1 MTSQY
6 GSGILSLMKTL
17 ATALLI
23 LTTTTTPIEASP
35 QKGIA
40 SWYGTENRV
49 SSTGKRIQ
57 HHRPAL
63 AHRTLP
69 IGTTV
74 KITNIKSNKSVIA
87 VVEDRGP
94 YIYSRIV
101 DVNKAAAKKLDMINS
116 GTAKVIVEKVK

>member
-1 MTSQY
+1 MIGT
-6 GSGILSLMKTL
+6 MKTL
-17 ATALLI
+17 VTAMLI
-23 LTTTTTPIEASP
+23 LTTIPSEGKQI
-35 QKGIA
+35 GVA

-74 KITNIKSNKSVIA
+74 KITNIRTNKFVIA

-94 YIYSRIV
+94 YVYSRIV

-116 GTAKVIVEKVK
+116 GTAKVIVEKIK

>member
-1 MTSQY
+1 
-6 GSGILSLMKTL
+6 MKTL

-23 LTTTTTPIEASP
+23 LTTTSSEAASV

-69 IGTTV
+69 IGTMV
-74 KITNIKSNKSVIA
+74 KITNIRTNKSVIA
-87 VVEDRGP
+87 TVEDRGP
-94 YIYSRIV
+94 YVYSRIV

-116 GTAKVIVEKVK
+116 GTAKVIVEKIR

>member
-1 MTSQY
+1 
-6 GSGILSLMKTL
+6 MKTL

-23 LTTTTTPIEASP
+23 LTSTSEAAP
-35 QKGIA
+35 VQKGIA

-69 IGTTV
+69 IGTMV
-74 KITNIKSNKSVIA
+74 KITNTRTNKSVIA
-87 VVEDRGP
+87 IVEDRGP
-94 YIYSRIV
+94 YVYNRIV

-116 GTAKVIVEKVK
+116 GTAKVILEKIK

>member
-1 MTSQY
+1 MRSIVT
-6 GSGILSLMKTL
+6 T
-17 ATALLI
+17 LLI
-23 LTTTTTPIEASP
+23 LTTTPLEAAPI

-40 SWYGTENRV
+40 SWYGVENRV

-69 IGTTV
+69 IGTMV
-74 KITNIKSNKSVIA
+74 KITNIKTNKSVIA
-87 VVEDRGP
+87 TVEDRGP

-101 DVNKAAAKKLDMINS
+101 DVNKAAAKELGMINS
-116 GTAKVIVEKVK
+116 GTAKVIVEKIR

>member
-1 MTSQY
+1 MR
-6 GSGILSLMKTL
+6 LLV
-17 ATALLI
+17 TAMLI
-23 LTTTTTPIEASP
+23 LTTASSEGNQ

-49 SSTGKRIQ
+49 SSTGKLIQ

-69 IGTTV
+69 IGTMV

-87 VVEDRGP
+87 IVEDRGP

-101 DVNKAAAKKLDMINS
+101 DVNKAAAKQLDIINS
-116 GTAKVIVEKVK
+116 GTAKVIVERIR

>member
-1 MTSQY
+1 M
-6 GSGILSLMKTL
+6 
-17 ATALLI
+17 LI
-23 LTTTTTPIEASP
+23 LTTTSSEATQ

-40 SWYGTENRV
+40 SWYGTENRI
-49 SSTGKRIQ
+49 SSTGKPIQ

-69 IGTTV
+69 IGTMV
-74 KITNIKSNKSVIA
+74 KITNIKTNKSVIA
-87 VVEDRGP
+87 TVEDRGP
-94 YIYSRIV
+94 YVYSRIV

>member
-1 MTSQY
+1 M
-6 GSGILSLMKTL
+6 
-17 ATALLI
+17 LI
-23 LTTTTTPIEASP
+23 LTNASAEASQ

-57 HHRPAL
+57 HDRPAL

-69 IGTTV
+69 IGTMV
-74 KITNIKSNKSVIA
+74 KITNVKSNKSVIA
-87 VVEDRGP
+87 IVEDRGP
-94 YIYSRIV
+94 YVHSRIV

-116 GTAKVIVEKVK
+116 GTAKVIVERIR

>member
-1 MTSQY
+1 
-6 GSGILSLMKTL
+6 MKTL
-17 ATALLI
+17 AITMLI
-23 LTTTTTPIEASP
+23 LTTASSEASQ
-35 QKGIA
+35 QKGVA

-69 IGTTV
+69 IGTMV
-74 KITNIKSNKSVIA
+74 KITNVKSNKSVIA

-94 YIYSRIV
+94 YVYSRIV
-101 DVNKAAAKKLDMINS
+101 DVNKAAARKLDMINS
-116 GTAKVIVEKVK
+116 GTAKVIVEKIR

>member
-1 MTSQY
+1 M
-6 GSGILSLMKTL
+6 
-17 ATALLI
+17 LI
-23 LTTTTTPIEASP
+23 LTTASSEASQ
-35 QKGIA
+35 QKGVA
-40 SWYGTENRV
+40 SWYGTENHI

-69 IGTTV
+69 IGTMV
-74 KITNIKSNKSVIA
+74 KITNVNSNKSVIA

-94 YIYSRIV
+94 YVYSRIV

-116 GTAKVIVEKVK
+116 GTAKVIVEKIR

>member
-1 MTSQY
+1 
-6 GSGILSLMKTL
+6 MKTL
-17 ATALLI
+17 ATAILI
-23 LTTTTTPIEASP
+23 LTSTVTEAAP

-40 SWYGTENRV
+40 SWYGTENSV

-69 IGTTV
+69 IGTMV
-74 KITNIKSNKSVIA
+74 KITNIKTNKSVIA
-87 VVEDRGP
+87 TVEDRGP

-116 GTAKVIVEKVK
+116 GTAKVIVEKIR

>member
-1 MTSQY
+1 LTRQY
-6 GSGILSLMKTL
+6 GSEMLLVMKTL

-23 LTTTTTPIEASP
+23 LTTTPVEAST

-40 SWYGTENRV
+40 SWYGAENRV
-49 SSTGKRIQ
+49 SCTGKRIQ

-63 AHRTLP
+63 AHRTFP
-69 IGTTV
+69 IGTMV
-74 KITNIKSNKSVIA
+74 KITNIKTNKSVIA
-87 VVEDRGP
+87 TVEDRGP
-94 YIYSRIV
+94 YVYSRIV

>member
-1 MTSQY
+1 M
-6 GSGILSLMKTL
+6 M
-17 ATALLI
+17 I
-23 LTTTTTPIEASP
+23 LTTTFSEASQ

-57 HHRPAL
+57 HNKPAL

-69 IGTTV
+69 IGTMV
-74 KITNIKSNKSVIA
+74 KITNIKTNKSVIA

-94 YIYSRIV
+94 YVYNRIV
-101 DVNKAAAKKLDMINS
+101 DVNRAAAKKLDMIKS
-116 GTAKVIVEKVK
+116 GTAKVIVEKIK

>member
-1 MTSQY
+1 M
-6 GSGILSLMKTL
+6 LSLMKTL

-23 LTTTTTPIEASP
+23 LTTAPIQAAP

-49 SSTGKRIQ
+49 ASTGKLIQ

-69 IGTTV
+69 IGTMV
-74 KITNIKSNKSVIA
+74 KITNIRTNKSVIA
-87 VVEDRGP
+87 TVEDRGP
-94 YIYSRIV
+94 YVYSRIV
-101 DVNKAAAKKLDMINS
+101 DVNKAAAKKLGMINS
-116 GTAKVIVEKVK
+116 GTARVIVEKVK

>member
-1 MTSQY
+1 
-6 GSGILSLMKTL
+6 MKTL
-17 ATALLI
+17 AITMLI
-23 LTTTTTPIEASP
+23 LTTVPSEATH

-57 HHRPAL
+57 HHKPAL

-69 IGTTV
+69 IGTMV
-74 KITNIKSNKSVIA
+74 KITNIRTNKSVIA
-87 VVEDRGP
+87 TVEDRGP
-94 YIYSRIV
+94 YVYSRIV

-116 GTAKVIVEKVK
+116 GTDRVIVEKIR

>member
-1 MTSQY
+1 
-6 GSGILSLMKTL
+6 MKTL
-17 ATALLI
+17 AIVMLT
-23 LTTTTTPIEASP
+23 LTTASSEAN
-35 QKGIA
+35 QQGVA

-69 IGTTV
+69 IGTMV

-87 VVEDRGP
+87 IVEDRGP

-116 GTAKVIVEKVK
+116 GTAKVIIETIQ

>member
-1 MTSQY
+1 M
-6 GSGILSLMKTL
+6 
-17 ATALLI
+17 I
-23 LTTTTTPIEASP
+23 LTSTSEATPV
-35 QKGIA
+35 QKGVA

-57 HHRPAL
+57 HHKPAL

-69 IGTTV
+69 IGTMV
-74 KITNIKSNKSVIA
+74 KITNIRTRKSVVA

-94 YIYSRIV
+94 YVYNRIV

-116 GTAKVIVEKVK
+116 GTAKVIVEKLK

>member
-1 MTSQY
+1 M
-6 GSGILSLMKTL
+6 
-17 ATALLI
+17 LI
-23 LTTTTTPIEASP
+23 LTTASSEASQ
-35 QKGIA
+35 QKGVA

-69 IGTTV
+69 IGTMV
-74 KITNIKSNKSVIA
+74 KITNVKSNKSVIA

-94 YIYSRIV
+94 YVYSRIV
-101 DVNKAAAKKLDMINS
+101 DVNKAAARKLDMINS
-116 GTAKVIVEKVK
+116 GTAKVIVEKIR